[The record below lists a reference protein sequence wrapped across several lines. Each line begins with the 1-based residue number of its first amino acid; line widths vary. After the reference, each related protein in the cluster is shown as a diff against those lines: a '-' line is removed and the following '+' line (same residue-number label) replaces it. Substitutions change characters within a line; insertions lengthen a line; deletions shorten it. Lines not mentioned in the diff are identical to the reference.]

1 MRLTDRQREAI
12 EEIIADCDAK
22 ELYWQG
28 RWAAAQIP
36 SVRAVAAK
44 RIEQINAT
52 RAKYAQSLEE
62 NR

>member
-1 MRLTDRQREAI
+1 MQLTDRQRNQI
-12 EEIIADCDAK
+12 LGILADCDAQ

-44 RIEQINAT
+44 KIEQINAT

-62 NR
+62 

>member
-1 MRLTDRQREAI
+1 MTDRQRKAI
-12 EEIIADCDAK
+12 ERVIADCDAQ

-28 RWAAAQIP
+28 RWAGATIP